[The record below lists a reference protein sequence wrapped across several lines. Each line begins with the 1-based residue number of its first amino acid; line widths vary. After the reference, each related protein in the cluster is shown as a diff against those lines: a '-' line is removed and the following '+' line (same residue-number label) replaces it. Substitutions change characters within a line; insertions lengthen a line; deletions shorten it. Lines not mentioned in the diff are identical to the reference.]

1 MSDLVTRIIIVGG
14 GSAGWL
20 TAGVIA
26 AEHVNSNSDIQVTLI
41 ESPDISP
48 IGVGEGTW
56 PSMRSTLEKMRISE
70 TDFFRECD
78 ASFKQGSK
86 FSGWVGEGVDTY
98 YHPFTL
104 PSRYREVNLAHHWQ
118 KFREK
123 VSFADAVSVQSHL
136 CDMGLAP
143 KQIATPEYALLANYG
158 YHLDAGKFSIFL
170 HKHCVEKLGVKY
182 ISDNVITI
190 NSAGYGSAHNSSAD
204 NGDISSV
211 STQTHGDISGD
222 LFIDCTGLS
231 SLLLGGHYKIPF
243 IEKKNILFNDTALA
257 VQIPYPDINSP
268 IASHTL
274 STAQTAGW
282 IWDIGL
288 PSRRGVGHV
297 FSSAHISDERAEI
310 ELRNYIEPTLGR
322 QKADSVAL
330 RKIKIN
336 PGHREIFW
344 YKNCVAVGMAAG
356 FIEPLEAS
364 ALVLVELSAK
374 MISEQL
380 PANRK
385 VMDIIANR
393 FNEKFVYRWSRIIDF
408 LKLHYVLTKR
418 KDSAYWLDNCDQIT
432 IPQSLQ
438 DSVELWRYQ
447 TPWYYDELHLDE
459 MFPSASFQY
468 VLYGMKFETLSR
480 KFARESDVVESAR
493 AAELF
498 RENIQKT
505 HQLIDALPSN
515 RELINKIKHYGFQK
529 I

>member
-1 MSDLVTRIIIVGG
+1 MNDVVRRIVIVGG
-14 GSAGWL
+14 GSAGWI

-26 AEHVNSNSDIQVTLI
+26 AEHSHAGAIEVTLI

-56 PSMRSTLEKMRISE
+56 PSMRSTLEKMGISE

-86 FSGWVGEGVDTY
+86 FSGWLGDGGVDFY

-104 PSRYREVNLAHHWQ
+104 PNSYHELNLAVHWQ
-118 KFREK
+118 KYRDK
-123 VSFADAVSVQSHL
+123 VSFADAVCVQSHL
-136 CDMGLAP
+136 CNMGLAP
-143 KQIATPEYALLANYG
+143 KQITTPEYALLANYG

-170 HKHCVEKLGVKY
+170 HKHCVEKLGVNY
-182 ISDNVITI
+182 ISDNVIAI
-190 NSAGYGSAHNSSAD
+190 NASES
-204 NGDISSV
+204 GDIVSV
-211 STQTHGDISGD
+211 TTQGHGEIYGD
-222 LFIDCTGLS
+222 LFVDCTGLS

-243 IEKKNILFNDTALA
+243 LEKKDVLFNDTALA
-257 VQIPYPDINSP
+257 VQVPYAELNSP

-274 STAQTAGW
+274 STAQAAGW

-297 FSSAHISDERAEI
+297 FSSAHIADDQAEI
-310 ELRNYIEPTLGR
+310 ALRKYIEPALGTK
-322 QKADSVAL
+322 KAEEIAI

-336 PGHREIFW
+336 PGHRALFW
-344 YKNCVAVGMAAG
+344 QKNCVAVGMAAG

-364 ALVLVELSAK
+364 ALVLVELSAA

-385 VMDIIANR
+385 AMDIVSRR
-393 FNEKFVYRWSRIIDF
+393 FNEKFLYRWERIIDF
-408 LKLHYVLTKR
+408 LKLHYVLSQR
-418 KDSAYWLDNCDQIT
+418 QDSAYWRDNRESET

-438 DSVELWRYQ
+438 NLLELWRYQ
-447 TPWYYDELHLDE
+447 APWHYDESHRDE

-468 VLYGMKFETLSR
+468 VLYGMGFETEPRVSLTKSELANTA
-480 KFARESDVVESAR
+480 KAE
-493 AAELF
+493 ELF
-498 RENIQKT
+498 KNNMQKT
-505 HQLIDALPSN
+505 QQYLSALPSN
-515 RELINKIKHYGFQK
+515 RELINKIKQYGFQT